1 MKKRYFKV
9 TALFIGCLVLF
20 ILLNLFFEKHDFP
33 MLAFG
38 SMVLAILSTILYI
51 LFTFVNNRCPKC
63 SKYIRYL
70 MRSKHCP
77 YCGEKL
83 EGVSEL
89 CKEEKENH

>member
-1 MKKRYFKV
+1 MKKRYFKA
-9 TALFIGCLVLF
+9 TAIFIGCLVLF

-33 MLAFG
+33 MLALV

-51 LFTFVNNRCPKC
+51 LFTFVNNNCPKC
-63 SKYIRYL
+63 DKFIRYL

-89 CKEEKENH
+89 CKEEKEKH